1 MRSFMHLLVSLCLS
15 AGMVYATDEPT
26 LSPVEQKVAN
36 IRAGAHSGPAE
47 SRLSGTEQELIQVA
61 QARQRAY
68 ADGDCRAWAVY
79 VSDDFRFI
87 DQAGHSF
94 TRDQEMRECQLPLPP
109 GSKSER
115 VLTSFHCQI
124 KGNLA
129 FLDYRI
135 DESQRRG
142 DTTYTQSF
150 RHLDTFERQ
159 KKWTVSYAMQVQ
171 IFDDPAIAQVDP
183 STYGAFVGRYENTAG
198 VVDLVTRRGDKL
210 FAQETEEDTPT
221 ELLPESSDT
230 FFIRGDPT
238 RITFVRDQT
247 GKVVGMVVHIP
258 DREVQREKKVK

>member
-1 MRSFMHLLVSLCLS
+1 MRSFIRLSIALCLS
-15 AGMVYATDEPT
+15 ASMVYATDESV
-26 LSPVEQKVAN
+26 LSPAEQKVAN
-36 IRAGAHSGPAE
+36 IRAGAHSGLAE
-47 SRLSGTEQELIQVA
+47 SRSPDTEQELIQVA
-61 QARQRAY
+61 QARQLAY
-68 ADGDCRAWAVY
+68 ARGDCRAWAGY

-94 TRDQEMRECQLPLPP
+94 TRDQEMRECQLPLPL

-135 DESQRRG
+135 DETQRRG

-150 RHLDTFERQ
+150 RHLDTFERR
-159 KKWTVSYAMQVQ
+159 KESTVSHAMQVQ
-171 IFDDPAIAQVDP
+171 IFDDPPIDQVDP
-183 STYGAFVGRYENTAG
+183 TTYGAFAGRYENTAG
-198 VVDLVTRRGDKL
+198 VVDLVTRRRGKL
-210 FAQETEEDTPT
+210 FAQGAEDDTPT

-230 FFIRGDPT
+230 FFIPGDPA
-238 RITFVRDQT
+238 RITFVRDQA

-258 DREVQREKKVK
+258 DREVRREKKVK